1 MTSALASIRP
11 DSWNFPL
18 FLHVLGAMV
27 LFGAVA
33 AAVGTLLTPGGGGD
47 PAGLRRFAF
56 RTLLFVGLPAYI
68 VMRIGAEWIYDKEF
82 GDGDDDPGW
91 IGIGYIVADLGLL
104 LFVVALICAGIAS
117 RKSSAGLARAAAII
131 GALLLVGMLVAV
143 WAMGAKPD

>member
-1 MTSALASIRP
+1 MTSVLADIRP
-11 DSWNFPL
+11 DSFNFPL

-27 LFGAVA
+27 LFGAVV
-33 AAVGTLLTPGGGGD
+33 AAVATLLTPGGGGD

-82 GDGDDDPGW
+82 GDADDDPGW

-104 LFVVALICAGIAS
+104 LFVVALICSGIAT
-117 RKSSAGLARAAAII
+117 RKSNAGLARAAAII
-131 GALLLVGMLVAV
+131 GALLLVGLLVAV